1 MLYLLDTNIVSY
13 AIKSQY
19 VALRQRYQDELRQDT
34 VCISA
39 ITRAELRSGQ
49 ARMQLGDK
57 RIQAINEI
65 FIDTPTLAWTAQAAD
80 IYGKIDSVL
89 IKTGRQ
95 IGMADAMIAAHALA
109 ENLTLVTHNVRHFER
124 IDGLKIEDWT
134 V

>member
-57 RIQAINEI
+57 RIRAINEI
-65 FIDTPTLAWTAQAAD
+65 LIDTPALAWTAQAAD
-80 IYGKIDSVL
+80 IYGKIDSDL
-89 IKTGRQ
+89 IKSGQ
-95 IGMADAMIAAHALA
+95 SIGIADTMIAAHALA

-124 IDGLKIEDWT
+124 IGGLKIEDWT

>member
-57 RIQAINEI
+57 RIRAINEI
-65 FIDTPTLAWTAQAAD
+65 LIDTPALAWTAQAAD